1 MDFHPIWF
9 FIIKEKKQLPPTNQG
24 QNFHKIDLQI
34 SEWMFIG
41 CSRLQLSFFVLS
53 KNQFKSNLIWGTWIN
68 GGSKSRAS
76 AIVSVFEYPIE
87 LGIWIIISIQYK

>member
-1 MDFHPIWF
+1 MANLDFDPIWF
-9 FIIKEKKQLPPTNQG
+9 FIIEEKKQLPPTNQG

-41 CSRLQLSFFVLS
+41 SSRLQLSFFVLS
-53 KNQFKSNLIWGTWIN
+53 QNQFKSNLIW
-68 GGSKSRAS
+68 GSKSRAS
-76 AIVSVFEYPIE
+76 AIVSVFEYPVE